1 LNKIHYITD
10 HINPWWGILH
20 RSLNYQNEPFNNNK
34 DIIKWRDIGFT
45 HSKFTGDMYD
55 MRNTEPAWMKLNLLQ
70 DVFQFSH
77 LSWSFY
83 RMGPGVILPQ
93 HIDTF
98 VKFKSLYN
106 TKNKTIVRGLVMLE
120 DWQQGHYLD
129 MNGFANTSWKA
140 GDYYIWEEDC
150 PHTAANIGMN
160 NRYTLQLTGLIDGR
174 L

>member
-1 LNKIHYITD
+1 
-10 HINPWWGILH
+10 
-20 RSLNYQNEPFNNNK
+20 
-34 DIIKWRDIGFT
+34 
-45 HSKFTGDMYD
+45 
-55 MRNTEPAWMKLNLLQ
+55 
-70 DVFQFSH
+70 
-77 LSWSFY
+77 
-83 RMGPGVILPQ
+83 MGPGVILPQ